1 MGIANI
7 ISLLESN
14 LNILELVHLTVTGD
28 ASAGYKIT
36 KICIAAMNYS
46 KLLTEPYSRITWVW
60 LQQNLDWNF
69 LTVFCLSWWKLTNE
83 SLQLERIQQSKLQSN
98 CNYNGNSIETPVK
111 LQEKLKWKFPVAIL
125 MKFSKYPY
133 TEFSET
139 VITTA

>member
-46 KLLTEPYSRITWVW
+46 KFLTEPYPRITWIW

-69 LTVFCLSWWKLTNE
+69 LTVFCLSWWKLTKE
-83 SLQLERIQQSKLQSN
+83 SLQLERMQQSKLQSN

-111 LQEKLKWKFPVAIL
+111 LQEKLKWTFPVAIL

-133 TEFSET
+133 AEFSET
-139 VITTA
+139 VISTV

>member
-46 KLLTEPYSRITWVW
+46 KFLTEPYPRIT
-60 LQQNLDWNF
+60 
-69 LTVFCLSWWKLTNE
+69 
-83 SLQLERIQQSKLQSN
+83 
-98 CNYNGNSIETPVK
+98 
-111 LQEKLKWKFPVAIL
+111 
-125 MKFSKYPY
+125 
-133 TEFSET
+133 
-139 VITTA
+139 